1 MTSLIGEYE
10 CKVDAKGRFMFPIN
24 LRKQLDEVFEKGFVI
39 NRNLHQKCLVLY
51 PIAEWN
57 KLNKKLSKLNRLI
70 KANDVFVRRF
80 TGGATS
86 AEADNTGRVL
96 LPKALVDYADIK
108 TDIKVLGSN
117 NVIEIWDKKLYDHF
131 LSQDVDIEKLAE
143 DVLGNLNFNDAV
155 DEQ

>member
-1 MTSLIGEYE
+1 
-10 CKVDAKGRFMFPIN
+10 MFPVN
-24 LRKQLDEVFEKGFVI
+24 LRKQLEEVFEKGFVI

-70 KANDVFVRRF
+70 KANDVFVRKF

-96 LPKALVDYADIK
+96 LPKSLVDYADIK

-117 NVIEIWDKKLYDHF
+117 NVIEIWDKKLYGEF
-131 LSQDVDIEKLAE
+131 LSQDINIEKLAE
-143 DVLGNLNFNDAV
+143 DVLGGLNFNDGD
-155 DEQ
+155 DE

>member
-1 MTSLIGEYE
+1 MTSLIGEYD
-10 CKVDAKGRFMFPIN
+10 CKVDAKGRFMFPVN
-24 LRKQLDEVFEKGFVI
+24 LRKQLEEVFEKGFVI

-70 KANDVFVRRF
+70 KANDVFVRKF

-96 LPKALVDYADIK
+96 LPKSLVDYADIK

-117 NVIEIWDKKLYDHF
+117 NVIEIWDKKLYGEF
-131 LSQDVDIEKLAE
+131 LSQDINIEKLAE
-143 DVLGNLNFNDAV
+143 DVLGGLNFNDGD
-155 DEQ
+155 DE